1 MKVFLIRCP
10 ASITQESIGSLKAF
24 QCCCYPGGQLVP
36 CPDFA
41 RMQGSG
47 ASPGCASQA
56 PSLRIAKLCQVVL
69 GSCWP
74 LRHWVLHP
82 WFLLSFTP
90 IPDARWF
97 WAARL
102 TDDKE
107 RAQRSGLHRRD
118 HL

>member
-24 QCCCYPGGQLVP
+24 QCCCCPGVQLVP
-36 CPDFA
+36 CPHFV

-47 ASPGCASQA
+47 VSPGCASQA
-56 PSLRIAKLCQVVL
+56 PSLRIAKFCQVVL

-82 WFLLSFTP
+82 
-90 IPDARWF
+90 
-97 WAARL
+97 
-102 TDDKE
+102 
-107 RAQRSGLHRRD
+107 
-118 HL
+118 